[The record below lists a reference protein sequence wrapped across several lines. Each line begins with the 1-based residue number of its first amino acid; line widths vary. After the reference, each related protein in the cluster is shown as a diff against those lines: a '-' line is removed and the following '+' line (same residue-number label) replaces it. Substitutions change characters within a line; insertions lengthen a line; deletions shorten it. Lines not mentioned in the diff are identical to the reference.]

1 MAAEIIVGAK
11 VLTSDSQELGKVKKL
26 EGAAFLVDAPRKL
39 DFWLQNTIVKSGD
52 AEALQLSVAEGDL
65 GGYKMD
71 NPNDHNAFH
80 ESLARDLDP
89 NVVRANTISR
99 GQNPGR

>member
-1 MAAEIIVGAK
+1 MN
-11 VLTSDSQELGKVKKL
+11 
-26 EGAAFLVDAPRKL
+26 APRKL
-39 DFWLQNTIVKSGD
+39 DYWLQNTIAKSAN
-52 AEALQLSVAEGDL
+52 AETLQLSVAESDL

-80 ESLARDLDP
+80 ESLSRNLDP
-89 NVVRANTISR
+89 NTVRADTVTR